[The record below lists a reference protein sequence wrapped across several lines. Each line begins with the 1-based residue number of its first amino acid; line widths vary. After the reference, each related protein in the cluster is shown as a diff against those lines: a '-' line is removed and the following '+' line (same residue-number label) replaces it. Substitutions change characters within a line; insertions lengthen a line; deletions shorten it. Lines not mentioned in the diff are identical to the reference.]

1 MSKPSN
7 KGNAYVKP
15 IAAVVTATLST
26 WASAQDVQ
34 ELSVTKAETK
44 TESKKATAAFSVANA
59 KNDIKFFAYKTTEKV
74 GVAGW
79 FKKVNVTSGGE
90 GNSVKEAIN
99 NTEFS
104 IPRSSSAR

>member
-7 KGNAYVKP
+7 KGNAYIKP

-44 TESKKATAAFSVANA
+44 T
-59 KNDIKFFAYKTTEKV
+59 
-74 GVAGW
+74 
-79 FKKVNVTSGGE
+79 
-90 GNSVKEAIN
+90 
-99 NTEFS
+99 
-104 IPRSSSAR
+104 